1 LIFSHI
7 LWNNREF
14 PIPEPAPF
22 RLDPNLWQQVESDR
36 QFLAAREEN
45 RVGFF
50 WDRLIEYLT
59 DLFMT
64 EQLELG
70 NEMAVAGYERA
81 VRVMAAETRFS
92 RRILAKWILERA
104 QLARQG
110 YIASYFPSLQAGVLY
125 VLLVGPG
132 ADRREYGQYRKDRS
146 DQLHLRCVAAKAAQ
160 PDRRFIVGIAL
171 DARGVRGSSED
182 FLWMDTNDW
191 SAEVLERAEQLRQEL
206 RFFVPEKAQPRQ
218 MSEAEYPEI

>member
-110 YIASYFPSLQAGVLY
+110 YIAQLLSLAAGGRALCAPGRTWG
-125 VLLVGPG
+125 GP
-132 ADRREYGQYRKDRS
+132 A
-146 DQLHLRCVAAKAAQ
+146 
-160 PDRRFIVGIAL
+160 
-171 DARGVRGSSED
+171 
-182 FLWMDTNDW
+182 
-191 SAEVLERAEQLRQEL
+191 
-206 RFFVPEKAQPRQ
+206 
-218 MSEAEYPEI
+218 